1 MFIFDQPLNVYQSI
15 MRYCA
20 ELEHLSSI
28 TGTCVQDL
36 IYEAEKVS
44 EETGIPLEESLM
56 KIRDRLAKG
65 E

>member
-1 MFIFDQPLNVYQSI
+1 MLIFDQPLNVYQSI

-28 TGTCVQDL
+28 TGACVQDL
-36 IYEAEKVS
+36 IHEAEQIS
-44 EETGIPLEESLM
+44 EETGVTLEESLM
-56 KIRDRLAKG
+56 RIRDRLTKG

>member
-1 MFIFDQPLNVYQSI
+1 MFIFDQPPNVYQSI

-20 ELEHLSSI
+20 ELEQLSGI

-36 IYEAEKVS
+36 IHEAETVA
-44 EETGIPLEESLM
+44 EETGITLEESLM
-56 KIRDRLAKG
+56 RIRDRLTKG

>member
-28 TGTCVQDL
+28 TGICAQDL
-36 IYEAEKVS
+36 IHEAEKVS